1 MMSRMKL
8 HILDHDHVELD
19 MLGPIYVHEGDSYTA
34 LGIKLEAEKV
44 LERPILNILEQ
55 LNIMHA
61 NVYVITLDMWKS
73 TKALLYRGVYNC
85 FGGNSKNQR
94 FLLCG
99 TYSHVACPW

>member
-1 MMSRMKL
+1 MF
-8 HILDHDHVELD
+8 
-19 MLGPIYVHEGDSYTA
+19 GPIYVHEGDSYNA
-34 LGIKLEAEKV
+34 LRIKLEVEKV
-44 LERPILNILEQ
+44 LERPIDFFDVEDKIRIREKLEQ

-94 FLLCG
+94 FLLFR
-99 TYSHVACPW
+99 TYSHVACLW